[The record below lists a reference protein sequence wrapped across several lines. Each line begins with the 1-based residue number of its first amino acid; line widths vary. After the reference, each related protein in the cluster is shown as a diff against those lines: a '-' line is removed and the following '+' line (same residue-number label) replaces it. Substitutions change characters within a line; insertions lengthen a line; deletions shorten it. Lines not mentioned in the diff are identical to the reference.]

1 MSLSFHQLILVVFN
15 LSWWCSLPLLRAKP
29 ALLKKKTI
37 ISKDWREWSPGM
49 PSFQCNSSFSSLG
62 TSAWRLADSMTSC
75 FKHSFPCQDQILGL
89 YRHFFVQKPTSGV
102 PQTLWCMQC
111 GQWVFYAAF
120 FDPLEQSKKYTCW
133 ASLDTLCRCS
143 VVYCLY
149 WCC

>member
-1 MSLSFHQLILVVFN
+1 
-15 LSWWCSLPLLRAKP
+15 
-29 ALLKKKTI
+29 
-37 ISKDWREWSPGM
+37 M

-120 FDPLEQSKKYTCW
+120 FDPLEQARNILVELLLTHCVDVLWYIVCIGAVSQSLQLLNHQAVHVSFTC
-133 ASLDTLCRCS
+133 SNRNGL
-143 VVYCLY
+143 
-149 WCC
+149 